1 MSNKIAVI
9 GSGGWG
15 TAAAIHLSKLG
26 HDVTLWSWLED
37 ESNRLK
43 TDLENKE
50 FLPGIKI
57 PSEIN
62 FTSDITCAMG
72 KDIIVLVT
80 PSKAIRSTANAL
92 SKHVSKGAL
101 VVILSKGIEEKSL
114 KTLSEVVTEEIPHAH
129 ICVMSGPSHAEEVA
143 RGIPTT
149 NIVAC
154 EDIKKAQTIQNAFM
168 SDTFRVY
175 TGNDVLG
182 VELGGALKNVI
193 AAPSPVQLHWNLFGL
208 HPWYRHFLFP

>member
-143 RGIPTT
+143 RGIVLNDYDSFNYFQKTLKEKGIIKELKARGAQDGD
-149 NIVAC
+149 IVRILDF
-154 EDIKKAQTIQNAFM
+154 EFE
-168 SDTFRVY
+168 F
-175 TGNDVLG
+175 
-182 VELGGALKNVI
+182 VE
-193 AAPSPVQLHWNLFGL
+193 
-208 HPWYRHFLFP
+208 